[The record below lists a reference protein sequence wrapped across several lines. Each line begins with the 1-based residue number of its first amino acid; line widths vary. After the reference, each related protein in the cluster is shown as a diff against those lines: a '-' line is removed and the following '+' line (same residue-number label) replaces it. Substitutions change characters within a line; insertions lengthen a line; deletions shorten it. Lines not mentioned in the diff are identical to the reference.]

1 METTKT
7 SAIPAR
13 GWWAKRPTW
22 ARFIRMLG
30 AFAQSG
36 YSRRARWLLTLLLG
50 LLLTINALNVLN
62 SFVGRDF
69 MTALE
74 KRRISSFVETALLY
88 LGVFALST
96 LADVY
101 LRYTEETLA
110 LTWREWLSRWMVGRY
125 LTPPVYQ
132 RLSDRL
138 VAAGDIP
145 NPDQRIADDVRAF
158 TATTLSFVILIL
170 NGTIT
175 IIAFSG
181 VLWSISPPLFIVTLL
196 YAAAGSLLAIA
207 RGRPLVPLT
216 VAQLDREA
224 DFRSELIR
232 VRENAEALA
241 ISRREDRLL
250 ARLLRSIDAFVANFR
265 RIIVVNRN
273 LGFFT
278 TGYNYLIQII
288 PALIVGPLFIRGT
301 VEFGVVT
308 QSAMA
313 FAQLVGAFS
322 LIITQF
328 QSISAYAAVVTRLGV
343 LDEGIEQAQA
353 HPVLA
358 DEVCPHHHLASTC
371 PVCAQ
376 RPLPATKVEVVN
388 EGTENTVVYEELTL
402 QAPSDG
408 RLLVRDLSGAVLPG
422 TRLLISGPNE
432 EAKSALFRATAG
444 TRNAGSGRIRRPSDG
459 RMLFLAEQPF
469 FPPGTLREVL
479 TGVAAEQSFSD
490 DRLLAVLH
498 DLDLE
503 AVLARSGGLDLE
515 RRWDSILSLGE
526 QQKVAFAGLLLAH
539 PRIVFLERPGSALG
553 KEEVSR
559 LLNLLV
565 ARSVALLVVGRPDEP
580 RRSYTSVLELGID
593 GAWKWTDS

>member
-1 METTKT
+1 
-7 SAIPAR
+7 
-13 GWWAKRPTW
+13 
-22 ARFIRMLG
+22 MLG
-30 AFAQSG
+30 AFVR
-36 YSRRARWLLTLLLG
+36 SRFGHRARWLFAILLL
-50 LLLTINALNVLN
+50 LLMAINALNVLN

-74 KRRISSFVETALLY
+74 ERKISTFVEQALIY
-88 LGVFALST
+88 LGVFVLST
-96 LADVY
+96 LADVS

-138 VAAGDIP
+138 VAEGDIP
-145 NPDQRIADDVRAF
+145 NPDQRIAEDVRAF

-181 VLWSISPPLFIVTLL
+181 VLWSISPALFIVTLL
-196 YAAAGSLLAIA
+196 YAATGSLLAIA
-207 RGRPLVPLT
+207 RGRPLVRLT

-232 VRENAEALA
+232 VRDNAEALA
-241 ISRREDRLL
+241 VSRREDRLL
-250 ARLLRSIDAFVANFR
+250 ARLLRSIDAFAANFR

-288 PALIVGPLFIRGT
+288 PALIVGPLFIRGS

-322 LIITQF
+322 LVITQF

-358 DEVCPHHHLASTC
+358 SEVCSHHQVAAICPRCAEHPH
-371 PVCAQ
+371 
-376 RPLPATKVEVVN
+376 PATVIEVLDS
-388 EGTENTVVYEELTL
+388 GTESAVAYEELTL
-402 QAPSDG
+402 QAASDG
-408 RLLVRDLSGAVLPG
+408 RLLLRDLNGSVLPG
-422 TRLLISGPNE
+422 MRLLIAGPNE
-432 EAKSALFRATAG
+432 EAKTALFRATAG
-444 TRNAGSGRIRRPSDG
+444 TWNAGSGRLRRPSDG
-459 RMLFLAEQPF
+459 RMLFLAEQPY
-469 FPPGTLREVL
+469 FPPGTLREML
-479 TGVAAEQSFSD
+479 TSVDAESTFTD
-490 DRLLAVLH
+490 DQLLAMLH

-503 AVLARSGGLDLE
+503 PVLARSGGLDTE
-515 RRWDSILSLGE
+515 RRWDTILSLGE
-526 QQKVAFAGLLLAH
+526 QQKVAFAGLLLAN
-539 PRIVFLERPGSALG
+539 PRIVFLERPGSALA
-553 KEEVSR
+553 KEEAAR
-559 LLNLLV
+559 LINLLV
-565 ARSVALLVVGRPDEP
+565 ARSMTLLVVGRPEEP
-580 RRSYTSVLELGID
+580 RRSYTSVLELGGD
-593 GAWKWTDS
+593 GEWVWSG